1 MVATTQTTQNTSMRI
16 SLIRGRSY
24 GSLTCGFRNSLIQ
37 HAHTID
43 ETIAVKAPNT
53 ARPAR
58 NQSARVGSTTTL
70 NIKPL
75 ILESKIAD
83 PKNFLRLSDGFK
95 KVFSNDEQD
104 RKMMVPI
111 SGYDGH
117 LRGRSSQ
124 NFFGKSFREMTLQSK
139 LFERQQKVRLQN

>member
-1 MVATTQTTQNTSMRI
+1 M
-16 SLIRGRSY
+16 
-24 GSLTCGFRNSLIQ
+24 IQ

-43 ETIAVKAPNT
+43 ETIVVKAPNT

-58 NQSARVGSTTTL
+58 NQSARVGSSSTTL

-95 KVFSNDEQD
+95 KVFSNDEND

-124 NFFGKSFREMTLQSK
+124 NFFGISFREMTLQSK